1 MSPVL
6 LAVAH
11 GSRDPAAQECVLAL
25 TGRVATLSAG
35 ARVTAAFVQN
45 AMPSLAVGLHDAVA
59 QAGADGV
66 VVVPLLLSSG
76 YHLRSDIAGAARA
89 AGVPVAAPLGPG
101 PRLVR
106 PLADRLAEAG
116 APGQVPVV
124 LAAAGS
130 RDLRALADIRRQAAM
145 LAAHRHAPVV
155 AAFAS
160 AARPTVDEAVSFLAS
175 LTGQPVAVAAYLLA
189 PGLFHDRLWLS
200 TGGWVSGPIGDHPAV
215 AELILDRFC
224 DAAAGVA
231 RSLCVAGTGRWMAD
245 WTGGARGD
253 RRKSA

>member
-11 GSRDPAAQECVLAL
+11 GSRDPAAQECVLSL
-25 TGRVATLSAG
+25 TGRVATLAGG
-35 ARVTAAFVQN
+35 ARVATAFVQN
-45 AMPSLAVGLHDAVA
+45 AAPSLAVGLHDAET

-76 YHLRSDIAGAARA
+76 YHLSSDIAGAARA
-89 AGVPVAAPLGPG
+89 AAAPVAAALGPG

-145 LAAHRHAPVV
+145 LAAHRRAPVV

-175 LTGQPVAVAAYLLA
+175 LTGQPVAVATYLLA
-189 PGLFHDRLWLS
+189 PGLFHDRLTRS
-200 TGGWVSGPIGDHPAV
+200 AGRWVSAPIGDHPVA
-215 AELILDRFC
+215 AELVLDSFR
-224 DAAAGVA
+224 AAAGLDA
-231 RSLCVAGTGRWMAD
+231 APA
-245 WTGGARGD
+245 A
-253 RRKSA
+253 A

>member
-35 ARVTAAFVQN
+35 TRVATAFVQN
-45 AMPSLAVGLHDAVA
+45 AVPSLAVGLHDAVA
-59 QAGADGV
+59 QAGPDGV

-76 YHLRSDIAGAARA
+76 YHLSSDIAGAARA

-101 PRLVR
+101 PRLVG

-116 APGQVPVV
+116 VPGQVPVV

-130 RDLRALADIRRQAAM
+130 RDPRALADIRRQAAL
-145 LAAHRHAPVV
+145 LAAYRRAPVV

-160 AARPTVDEAVSFLAS
+160 AARPTIDEAVPFLAS
-175 LTGQPVAVAAYLLA
+175 LTGQPVAVASYLLA
-189 PGLFHDRLWLS
+189 PGLFHDRLRLS
-200 TGGWVSGPIGDHPAV
+200 AGRWVSAPIGDHPAA
-215 AELILDRFC
+215 AEVVLDSFR
-224 DAAAGVA
+224 AAAGLDVA
-231 RSLCVAGTGRWMAD
+231 PAA
-245 WTGGARGD
+245 A
-253 RRKSA
+253 

>member
-25 TGRVATLSAG
+25 TGRVARLAAG
-35 ARVTAAFVQN
+35 TPVRTAFVQN
-45 AMPSLAVGLHDAVA
+45 AAPSLAEGLHDAVT
-59 QAGADGV
+59 QAMKGEGEAGGGV

-76 YHLRSDIAGAARA
+76 YHLSSDIAGAARG
-89 AGVPVAAPLGPG
+89 AGVTVAAPLGPG
-101 PRLVR
+101 RRLVR

-116 APGQVPVV
+116 VPGQVPVV

-130 RDLRALADIRRQAAM
+130 RDQRALADIRRQAAM
-145 LAAHRHAPVV
+145 LTAHRRAPVV

-175 LTGQPVAVAAYLLA
+175 LTGQPVAVASYLLA
-189 PGLFHDRLWLS
+189 PGLFHDRLRLS
-200 TGGWVSGPIGDHPAV
+200 AGRWVGVMIGGQPVA
-215 AELILDRFC
+215 AELVLESFR
-224 DAAAGVA
+224 AAAGLDVA
-231 RSLCVAGTGRWMAD
+231 AA
-245 WTGGARGD
+245 A
-253 RRKSA
+253 A